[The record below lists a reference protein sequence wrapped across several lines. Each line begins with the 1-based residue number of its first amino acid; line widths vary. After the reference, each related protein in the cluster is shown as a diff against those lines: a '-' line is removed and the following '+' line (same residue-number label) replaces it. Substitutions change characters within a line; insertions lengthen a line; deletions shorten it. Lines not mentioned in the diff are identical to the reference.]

1 MHAQPTEFAGGG
13 EAREMSGRMI
23 ECRHPCSDFLSSSHE
38 GKKYFQENSS
48 LAANSSSRRTVRSQL
63 ADSTR
68 PRTGSY
74 SSSLALVLAAP
85 TSLTPETI
93 TLELPDKQWKPITYP
108 HGLTKQE
115 YNQLK
120 LNLLSFRK

>member
-1 MHAQPTEFAGGG
+1 M
-13 EAREMSGRMI
+13 
-23 ECRHPCSDFLSSSHE
+23 
-38 GKKYFQENSS
+38 
-48 LAANSSSRRTVRSQL
+48 
-63 ADSTR
+63 
-68 PRTGSY
+68 
-74 SSSLALVLAAP
+74 LAAP